1 MIPIFLSYPKPFMHK
16 QNEFIEKLTLILRR
30 KGFEPQTL
38 GVTDYNLDAPLK
50 GIRELMINSYGL
62 IAVAFKR
69 YYIEYGEVK
78 KGSDI
83 DILQAKKMNNIWMT
97 SPYSHI
103 EPAMAFQL
111 GLPILIFR
119 GNNVLDDGILE
130 KGVLGIYMPVFNLE
144 NNIDEY
150 LNSQEFIQLLDQWSL
165 KVHEQYKTKK
175 F

>member
-62 IAVAFKR
+62 ISVAFKR

-78 KGSDI
+78 KR
-83 DILQAKKMNNIWMT
+83 
-97 SPYSHI
+97 
-103 EPAMAFQL
+103 F
-111 GLPILIFR
+111 
-119 GNNVLDDGILE
+119 
-130 KGVLGIYMPVFNLE
+130 
-144 NNIDEY
+144 
-150 LNSQEFIQLLDQWSL
+150 
-165 KVHEQYKTKK
+165 
-175 F
+175 